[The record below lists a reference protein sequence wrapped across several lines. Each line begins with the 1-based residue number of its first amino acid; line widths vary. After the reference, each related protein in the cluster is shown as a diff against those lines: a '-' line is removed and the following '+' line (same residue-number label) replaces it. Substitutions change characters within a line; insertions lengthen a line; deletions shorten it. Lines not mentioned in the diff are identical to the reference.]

1 MGWVKTNF
9 LSENEFSNES
19 SNILEWQEIWPLLIL
34 PLTIIGVCDVLHT
47 KLDRLKSDHQFSQ
60 KDHCAIIPIRN
71 RDHKNNKKQVKH
83 SWKYIGIHF
92 IWQISHDEWHLVFL
106 YSHTGYK
113 IHHFGNSLCKAHRCA
128 LPLFLW
134 KCFLRKTKGKS
145 SKHNQKP
152 ISSSIFMIIRFV
164 NWSMQYYSW
173 QTNTHPQ
180 FHPRWQ
186 HTSAPTHTQRDA
198 QFKTDI
204 FWMLIICLQ
213 LHPTW
218 KRDRRRKGGECQGP
232 KWQASTFHNIPFVS
246 LYLYS
251 SRRLCLC
258 TFPNESPYNS
268 KTLISS
274 PWHTD

>member
-1 MGWVKTNF
+1 MMNDIWY
-9 LSENEFSNES
+9 S
-19 SNILEWQEIWPLLIL
+19 STATQDTRYITLA
-34 PLTIIGVCDVLHT
+34 TVYVRHIGVHYHCSCGNAFWEKQKEKAQNT
-47 KLDRLKSDHQFSQ
+47 IKSLFP
-60 KDHCAIIPIRN
+60 A
-71 RDHKNNKKQVKH
+71 
-83 SWKYIGIHF
+83 
-92 IWQISHDEWHLVFL
+92 VF
-106 YSHTGYK
+106 
-113 IHHFGNSLCKAHRCA
+113 
-128 LPLFLW
+128 
-134 KCFLRKTKGKS
+134 
-145 SKHNQKP
+145 
-152 ISSSIFMIIRFV
+152 FMIIRFV